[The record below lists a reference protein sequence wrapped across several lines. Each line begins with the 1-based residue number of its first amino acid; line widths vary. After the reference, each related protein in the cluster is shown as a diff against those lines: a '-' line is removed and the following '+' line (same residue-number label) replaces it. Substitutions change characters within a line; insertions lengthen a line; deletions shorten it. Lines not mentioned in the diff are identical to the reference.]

1 MLENYNSDYE
11 EPDYIIPENRYNSE
25 SNIEFD
31 SKIEYVDSA
40 LSDLRKEIEDDEIQ
54 QARALVQDSYVERPL
69 PKPEINIPYAVKR
82 MYDQGNRL
90 EQARTYYL
98 DQKNNQRNL
107 FQKILFLPESIDEVR
122 DKIEIPIASKVFQ
135 VPGFN
140 FFYYKDG
147 HWFGKYDYSDS
158 HGQKSIVLHYEI
170 VFSDKSEPIGV
181 LKCSSEIDV
190 PNTFVGSEEMGRLA
204 DSVETIVNQS
214 LIEYGYSS
222 NNTEKTVLQDLDVYS
237 ASKIA

>member
-11 EPDYIIPENRYNSE
+11 EPDYRIPENRYNSE

-31 SKIEYVDSA
+31 SKIEYVDFA
-40 LSDLRKEIEDDEIQ
+40 LSDLRQEIEDDEVQ
-54 QARALVQDSYVERPL
+54 QARALVQESYVEKPL

-82 MYDQGNRL
+82 MYDQGNKL
-90 EQARTYYL
+90 EQARAYYL
-98 DQKNNQRNL
+98 DQKNSQRNL
-107 FQKILFLPESIDEVR
+107 FHKILFLPESIDEAR

-135 VPGFN
+135 VPGFS

-158 HGQKSIVLHYEI
+158 YGQKSIVLHYEI
-170 VFSDKSEPIGV
+170 VFNDKSEPIGV

-190 PNTFVGSEEMGRLA
+190 PNAFVGGEEMGRLA
-204 DSVETIVNQS
+204 DSVEAIVAQS
-214 LIEYGYSS
+214 LIEYGHSGNIAQKVDS
-222 NNTEKTVLQDLDVYS
+222 QDLDMYS